1 MMNVGRVSVLSNDVN
16 HLELDITPN
25 QLEEINGALSRGRLI
40 QDIVPHLSRDEREFL
55 ITGIT
60 PQEWMEKFGIDEEEY
75 ID

>member
-1 MMNVGRVSVLSNDVN
+1 MINVERVSVLSNEVN
-16 HLELDITPN
+16 HLELDITPS

-60 PQEWMEKFGIDEEEY
+60 SEEWMEKFGIDEE
-75 ID
+75 